1 MAEVYLQ
8 YESFAGEVASY
19 YNSVKD
25 GKFMISNKLKI
36 SIDSSTL
43 RLLITLVS
51 FSSLDMIV

>member
-8 YESFAGEVASY
+8 YESFSGEVASY